1 MSKKKNKHG
10 QFDFGIRQA
19 SGIGVLSSCLA
30 GVEFILFL
38 AGVYFS
44 YLKQGQ
50 AGPVVGL
57 VGFGIFM
64 LSVTGTVLGVFGLTR
79 EEYHHG
85 PDMFGALVNGA
96 ILIGICILFVS
107 GTMS

>member
-1 MSKKKNKHG
+1 MKRKKNKHG

-19 SGIGVLSSCLA
+19 SRIGVLSSCLA
-30 GVEFILFL
+30 GIEFFLFL

-50 AGPVVGL
+50 AGTVVG
-57 VGFGIFM
+57 VIGFGVFA
-64 LSVTGTVLGVFGLTR
+64 LAVTGTVLGVYGLTR

-85 PDMFGALVNGA
+85 PDLFGAVANGV
-96 ILIGICILFVS
+96 ILTGICILFVS